1 MNKDGTKLVH
11 KFPRNLPAISQFSKN
26 KVWEVPV
33 IICILHVSVSM
44 FCFKTYFSFFFQ
56 KEKFNENIEEMLTKL
71 EEFCGLVD
79 MVILKQG
86 NFHFIMK
93 SIINIFSVDSIIS
106 TE

>member
-1 MNKDGTKLVH
+1 MNKDGTKLIH
-11 KFPRNLPAISQFSKN
+11 KFPRNLPAILQFSKN

-33 IICILHVSVSM
+33 IICITCVSKNVL
-44 FCFKTYFSFFFQ
+44 FKIYFLFFLQ

-93 SIINIFSVDSIIS
+93 LTYFKIE
-106 TE
+106 TK

>member
-1 MNKDGTKLVH
+1 MGGACD
-11 KFPRNLPAISQFSKN
+11 NLHITCVSK
-26 KVWEVPV
+26 
-33 IICILHVSVSM
+33 HVL
-44 FCFKTYFSFFFQ
+44 FQNLLFIFFQ